1 MAGAG
6 GSESEFFSR
15 GVQTNRTQPRAF
27 SPGAP
32 LPSARAPDGMAAD
45 AQVAAAP
52 KGASHVTAPTLA
64 LARRPPRRARRRR
77 APRARSRHPSSD
89 AFFFLHL
96 FSSSADGHH
105 PSAVVA
111 AKVGAKAEQRDG
123 IARPGHSEIGK
134 LAVWSVTSAKPGN
147 GVELLRDDCLD
158 TYWQSDGA
166 QPHLVNVQFQKKVRL
181 RELAL
186 YAKYAL
192 DESYT
197 PSKISIRAGNSFHD
211 LREIK
216 VVDLEE
222 PGGWMHVSL
231 AKDDS
236 GGGGGGG
243 GGGGRRRRRRRRRR
257 RMPARVLSSDRG
269 VIEPPERKGHARE
282 ADEDIRTADGPDG
295 VDGTRDILRDPGVW
309 AVRHGEIDDSREHE

>member
-1 MAGAG
+1 M
-6 GSESEFFSR
+6 
-15 GVQTNRTQPRAF
+15 P
-27 SPGAP
+27 
-32 LPSARAPDGMAAD
+32 
-45 AQVAAAP
+45 
-52 KGASHVTAPTLA
+52 
-64 LARRPPRRARRRR
+64 
-77 APRARSRHPSSD
+77 
-89 AFFFLHL
+89 FFFLHL

-231 AKDDS
+231 CERRF
-236 GGGGGGG
+236 
-243 GGGGRRRRRRRRRR
+243 GRRRRGGGVGGDGDDGGGGDDGECLR
-257 RMPARVLSSDRG
+257 AFFLQIAVLSNHQNGRDN
-269 VIEPPERKGHARE
+269 ARE